1 MAAVN
6 FQSVGQEFK
15 ARQVNSCRAFLF
27 KKCYNTFMR
36 IFFVV
41 LIFLFALPAAFAQEH
56 QSTNELMSRMRTA
69 LNLSDDQVSNITQ
82 IVDRYVDASKE
93 LEKSI
98 DDGTINPSAVDSQKE
113 LLKAA
118 EGQGIAQYLRPDQ
131 LSQWNI
137 IQKQM
142 DDQKEGNVASSDESL
157 YSNLPRDISSQN

>member
-1 MAAVN
+1 
-6 FQSVGQEFK
+6 
-15 ARQVNSCRAFLF
+15 
-27 KKCYNTFMR
+27 MR

-69 LNLSDDQVSNITQ
+69 LNLSDDQVANITQ